1 MTDNQGICNVSTP
14 FSFFIP
20 YFLFLIPDTCHLVTF
35 PEIVR
40 NLTVSTSTAT
50 LKQGTHFMKILFQ
63 YLKPHKWL
71 VVLTILL
78 AAMNIGFSL
87 VDPILFGKLVN
98 LANEFGQSL
107 KTGETLSHER
117 FFNQWSWD
125 APGVWFIV
133 ACSITVAMISRIA
146 KNFQDYFLNVI
157 IQKFGARVF
166 TDGLRHAMKL
176 PYQEFEDQRS
186 GETLSVLTKVR
197 TDVEK
202 FINYCINVL
211 FGIIV
216 GISFVFVYAAIYIHW
231 SIPIAYLVGIV
242 ILTLLTNLL
251 SKKVKTIQK
260 TIVAQ
265 TTSLAGSTTE
275 SLRNIELVKS
285 LGLTDQEVERLN
297 KNTYKILGL
306 ELTKVKRIRSI
317 SFIQGTLVNT
327 LRQVILFILM
337 WLIFGKYMDAGQ
349 LVTMQIFSFFVFG
362 PLQEIG
368 NIILSYREAEA
379 SLNNF
384 QNLMN
389 KAPEQQP
396 ANPQH
401 LGDIETLEFK
411 NVGFKHQ
418 SAKQN
423 AINDIS
429 FQTKRGET
437 IAFVGP
443 SGSGKTTLM
452 KLLVGLYRPKAGK
465 ILYNGLDET
474 AINFEDLRNQI
485 GFVTQD
491 TQLFSG
497 TIRENLL
504 FVKPD
509 STEEALMDVIKK
521 ASCEKLLARAEKG
534 LDTMIGEGGLKL
546 SGGEKQRL
554 SIARALLRNP
564 KLLIFDEATSS
575 LDSITEE
582 DITNTIKDISAQR
595 SQISILIAH
604 RLSTIMHA
612 DKIYVLE
619 QGDVVETGNHETLLQ
634 EKGLYYAM
642 WRQQIG
648 ERKKLQQVIEEKA

>member
-1 MTDNQGICNVSTP
+1 
-14 FSFFIP
+14 
-20 YFLFLIPDTCHLVTF
+20 
-35 PEIVR
+35 
-40 NLTVSTSTAT
+40 
-50 LKQGTHFMKILFQ
+50 MKILMQ

-71 VVLTILL
+71 VTLVLAL
-78 AAMNIGFSL
+78 AGINIGFSL
-87 VDPILFGKLVN
+87 FDPIIFGKLIN
-98 LANEFGQSL
+98 LATYFQHQPAQSY
-107 KTGETLSHER
+107 TWND
-117 FFNQWSWD
+117 FFFSK
-125 APGVWFIV
+125 GIV
-133 ACSITVAMISRIA
+133 AKVGTKTEILRGVLWLLLASITVAMVSRIA
-146 KNFQDYFLNVI
+146 KNFQDYFMNVVV
-157 IQKFGARVF
+157 QKFGARVF
-166 TDGLRHAMKL
+166 TDGLQHAMKL

-186 GETLSVLTKVR
+186 GETLSILQKVR
-197 TDVEK
+197 VDTEK
-202 FINYCINVL
+202 FINYFINVL
-211 FGIIV
+211 FGVIV
-216 GISFVFVYAAIYIHW
+216 GVVFVFVYAAIWINW
-231 SIPIAYLVGIV
+231 TIPIAYLVGIA
-242 ILTLLTNLL
+242 LLTFISNVL
-251 SKKVKTIQK
+251 SKKIKIIQK
-260 TIVAQ
+260 NIVSQ
-265 TTSLAGSTTE
+265 TTALAGSTTE

-285 LGLTDQEVERLN
+285 LGLTQQEVSRLN

-317 SFIQGTLVNT
+317 SFVQGTFVNT

-337 WLIFGKYMDAGQ
+337 VLIFRNQMDAGQ

-362 PLQEIG
+362 PLQDIG

-389 KAPEQQP
+389 KKPELQP
-396 ANPQH
+396 AHPRH
-401 LGDIETLEFK
+401 LGDVQTLEFK

-418 SAKQN
+418 TAQQP
-423 AINDIS
+423 AINNIS
-429 FQTKRGET
+429 FTAKTGET

-452 KLLVGLYRPKAGK
+452 KLLVGLYRPQHGK
-465 ILYNGLDET
+465 ILYNGIDET
-474 AINFEDLRNQI
+474 SIDFEDLRNQI

-509 STEEALMDVIKK
+509 APEEDLMDVLKK
-521 ASCEKLLARAEKG
+521 AASFKLLSRADKG

-554 SIARALLRNP
+554 SIARALLRQP

-582 DITNTIKDISAQR
+582 EITNTIKDVSSQR
-595 SQISILIAH
+595 NQVTILIAH

-612 DKIYVLE
+612 DRIYVLE
-619 QGDVVETGNHETLLQ
+619 QGDVVETGTHEGLLE

-648 ERKKLQQVIEEKA
+648 ERRKYLAPVPSSN